1 MATYFDP
8 TLFLRLP
15 LFTSDGKS
23 LQDWLMLFKDQTM
36 HTLARDPLLS
46 ISAIIN
52 GAITLYV
59 LKFLL
64 SKSQIPGFGYP
75 HWFPAGRIYGG
86 ARFFV
91 DSSTMISKG
100 YKASKGKVFKI
111 PRWRSWVYIL
121 SGDKLVDDFHHFSD
135 KELSLLDSAKHELQ
149 IPYTMGAS
157 VHDDPYHLPILR
169 QKLTRNLNYLV
180 TEILDEAVPA
190 FNTIIGQHCP
200 PGTIFH
206 FKGLLSITRIVAQ
219 TFNRILVGP
228 DLCRDTAYNAV
239 SIQFASNVMFTSLII
254 NLFPR
259 FLHPLVGRI
268 CSKFGSN
275 LPKAISLTRSL
286 VEKRRALMRSRDLT
300 EEEMNTDFLW
310 WFLATATGEQA
321 TTESLATRILVVNAA
336 TIHTSS
342 MALTQALTNLALH
355 PEWAV
360 RLRMEASSA
369 FSRHGWSR
377 NMLKELHDTD
387 SFIKESMR
395 LNGLGSMGFPRK
407 AMQTLSLSD
416 GTVIPAGSLVS
427 PALSAHSDPE
437 YYPNPDAFDPTRFME
452 GTCKDKVDT
461 GGMVRTSS
469 HFLPFGHGEHTC
481 V

>member
-1 MATYFDP
+1 MTILIIY
-8 TLFLRLP
+8 
-15 LFTSDGKS
+15 
-23 LQDWLMLFKDQTM
+23 QYC
-36 HTLARDPLLS
+36 ARRFVVIP
-46 ISAIIN
+46 
-52 GAITLYV
+52 
-59 LKFLL
+59 
-64 SKSQIPGFGYP
+64 SQLIPHAYLN
-75 HWFPAGRIYGG
+75 
-86 ARFFV
+86 V
-91 DSSTMISKG
+91 C
-100 YKASKGKVFKI
+100 
-111 PRWRSWVYIL
+111 
-121 SGDKLVDDFHHFSD
+121 
-135 KELSLLDSAKHELQ
+135 
-149 IPYTMGAS
+149 
-157 VHDDPYHLPILR
+157 
-169 QKLTRNLNYLV
+169 KLTRNLNYLV

-481 V
+481 PQPGRFVASHLLKAFIAHVVLNYEISLPDGHRPKDLWFGMYCVPNRSFK